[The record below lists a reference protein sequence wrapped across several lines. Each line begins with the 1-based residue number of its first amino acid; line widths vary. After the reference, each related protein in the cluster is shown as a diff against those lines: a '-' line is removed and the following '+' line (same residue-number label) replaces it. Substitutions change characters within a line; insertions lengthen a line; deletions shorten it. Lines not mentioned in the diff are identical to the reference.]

1 MAVLISGVEKKS
13 PAARAGILPG
23 ETLLAIDGHEIVD
36 VLDYRFYMMNSRL
49 SLSLRDGA
57 GRERQ
62 LTIHK
67 EEYDD
72 LGLLFETYLMDQQ
85 RSCRNQCVFCF
96 IDQMPP
102 GMRETLYFKDD
113 DARMSFL
120 YGNYI
125 TLTNL
130 SRRDLDRIIQMKISP
145 INISVHTT
153 NPVLRC
159 EMMHNRFAG
168 EALGMMEELAQA
180 GIAINAQ
187 LVLCPGL
194 NDGEELRRSL
204 TDLAQLTPSL
214 QTVSCVPVGLTR
226 YRDGLYPLR
235 PYTREEAAAT
245 IDLIDS
251 FGDIQQEKTGERLF
265 YAADEFYLKA
275 ERPIPPAEF
284 YGEFNQLENG
294 VGMLALQRQ
303 QFLEALSDFEPDD
316 RSRTLSIA
324 TGQAAAPF
332 LQALVDEAA
341 KKWHN
346 LKCSI
351 YPIQNDFF
359 GENITVA
366 GLVTGQDL
374 MAQLSGKPLGE
385 RLLIPDVMLKFHEDV
400 FLDDVSLE
408 QVSEKLG
415 VLVETVSADDGYLL
429 LAALLGEEC

>member
-49 SLSLRDGA
+49 SLSLRDEA
-57 GRERQ
+57 GRGRQ

-130 SRRDLDRIIQMKISP
+130 SRRDLDRIIQMKIAP

-204 TDLAQLTPSL
+204 TDLARLTPSL

-332 LQALVDEAA
+332 LQALVDEAV

-351 YPIQNDFF
+351 YPIRNDFF

-415 VLVETVSADDGYLL
+415 VPVETVSADDGYTL

>member
-49 SLSLRDGA
+49 SLLLRDEA

-85 RSCRNQCVFCF
+85 RSCRNRCVFCF

-130 SRRDLDRIIQMKISP
+130 SRRDLDRLIQMKISP

-204 TDLAQLTPSL
+204 TDLARLTPNL

-251 FGDIQQEKTGERLF
+251 FGDIKKEKTGERKF
-265 YAADEFYLKA
+265 
-275 ERPIPPAEF
+275 
-284 YGEFNQLENG
+284 
-294 VGMLALQRQ
+294 
-303 QFLEALSDFEPDD
+303 
-316 RSRTLSIA
+316 
-324 TGQAAAPF
+324 AAASMAP
-332 LQALVDEAA
+332 EAR
-341 KKWHN
+341 
-346 LKCSI
+346 SI
-351 YPIQNDFF
+351 
-359 GENITVA
+359 
-366 GLVTGQDL
+366 
-374 MAQLSGKPLGE
+374 
-385 RLLIPDVMLKFHEDV
+385 
-400 FLDDVSLE
+400 
-408 QVSEKLG
+408 
-415 VLVETVSADDGYLL
+415 
-429 LAALLGEEC
+429 